1 MAMARDARGR
11 DDLGPQTV
19 QARLPTQAVRGL
31 SQLDMCLLCRLPMG
45 APVSIQSPGA
55 GADSVL
61 STHDSS
67 CPLRSFIVPIV
78 MGHFYPLGRFQ

>member
-1 MAMARDARGR
+1 MTSGANGSSAATNAG
-11 DDLGPQTV
+11 G
-19 QARLPTQAVRGL
+19 AGA
-31 SQLDMCLLCRLPMG
+31 SQLDMCLLWQAAHG
-45 APVSIQSPGA
+45 GTSFDIQSPGA

-61 STHDSS
+61 STHNLS

>member
-1 MAMARDARGR
+1 
-11 DDLGPQTV
+11 
-19 QARLPTQAVRGL
+19 
-31 SQLDMCLLCRLPMG
+31 MG
-45 APVSIQSPGA
+45 APVSIESPGA

-61 STHDSS
+61 STHNSS